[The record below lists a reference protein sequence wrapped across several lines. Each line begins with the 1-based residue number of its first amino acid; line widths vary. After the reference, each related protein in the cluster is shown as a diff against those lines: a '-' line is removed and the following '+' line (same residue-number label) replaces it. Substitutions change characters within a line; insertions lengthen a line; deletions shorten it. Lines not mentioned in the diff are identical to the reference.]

1 MVSEV
6 ASKKAA
12 PVVKKPRAHPP
23 YVEMIEEAIV
33 ALKERTG
40 SSQYAIGKFIE
51 EKQKDHLPSNFK
63 KLLLVQLKKLVAGGK
78 LTKVKNSFK
87 ISPAASAKLSTTA
100 AGKKVPTKK
109 TVAEKQ
115 KTGGAVKAKKAAAT
129 PLKVKRVA
137 PKPAVK
143 KPKKVAKTAAVMS
156 PAKKKAAVAKVKKV
170 PAKKVVKKVKS
181 IKSPVKKA
189 AVKKGKK

>member
-1 MVSEV
+1 MVSQV

-12 PVVKKPRAHPP
+12 SGPKKPRAHPP

-51 EKQKDHLPSNFK
+51 EEQKDHLPSNFK
-63 KLLLVQLKKLVAGGK
+63 KLLLVQLKKLVASGK

-87 ISPAASAKLSTTA
+87 ISPAASAKPSPTA
-100 AGKKVPTKK
+100 AGKKAPTKK

-115 KTGGAVKAKKAAAT
+115 KTGGAAKAKKAAAT
-129 PLKVKRVA
+129 PVKAKRVA

-143 KPKKVAKTAAVMS
+143 KPKKVAKTAAVTS
-156 PAKKKAAVAKVKKV
+156 PAKKKAVAKAKKV